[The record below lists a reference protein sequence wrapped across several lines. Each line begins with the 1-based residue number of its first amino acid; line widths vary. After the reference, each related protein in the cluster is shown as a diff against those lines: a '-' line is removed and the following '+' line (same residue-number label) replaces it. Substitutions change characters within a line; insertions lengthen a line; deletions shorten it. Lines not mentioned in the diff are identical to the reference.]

1 MSWFIVTNAI
11 AGSSGFSRLLK
22 SLPEVFPAIFSEFE
36 DSFGTARM
44 SFLRVDVRPQR
55 GRESV
60 GGVGQAGCAIRF
72 RIRTRL

>member
-1 MSWFIVTNAI
+1 
-11 AGSSGFSRLLK
+11 
-22 SLPEVFPAIFSEFE
+22 
-36 DSFGTARM
+36 M